1 MEVLQTVFMKFSHIE
16 RTFKMFFDLNKIT
29 SCLLIGAILL
39 FGVFTEAEGRE
50 SRAQSVEGLYQ
61 KAQKSYYS
69 LKSSRKKQ
77 AYRHHW
83 MATINKFVAVY
94 ENYPS
99 SSYAYK
105 ALFNVARLY
114 HQLHGVA
121 KNSNDQERALHFYY
135 KVISEFKAG
144 RLTDD
149 SLFYQGKINF
159 DRKNYSEA
167 LGSFE
172 NILQNFPRGDQVA
185 KAKKFKQATAPFV
198 KTKVVK
204 SKAIAKARAVSGKA
218 APVLLGRIDYN
229 QKPDSTQVVIHTG
242 GRAKITHNRLRNPDR
257 VYINFLN
264 TRLDDG
270 VKKDIHV
277 GGDTLERLRISQFD
291 KTTSRLV
298 LEVPKEIKTV
308 ISQKGGVTVVDLI
321 APKKQPVITA
331 KKTAKKEIAVKP
343 EKARFI
349 SRSKKARAVVKPVPV
364 SISPGTKRVV
374 RREAS
379 LIVVDPGHGGKDNG
393 ATSKRGL
400 LEKEVNLK
408 ISKRLKKILESR
420 YGYRVILTRTDDT
433 FIPLEGR
440 GGMANE
446 NSADLFVS
454 VHVNAAK
461 RLSAHGIETYYLGNA
476 NSEQAQ
482 ETAERENGELV
493 HSVKDNQ
500 VQQILASLISTTK
513 INDSAILAGHVQE
526 RLHSSIKKKYSSVKN
541 LGVKEGPFFVL
552 HDTNMPSILVE
563 VGFITNSREE
573 NRLRKSAYL
582 DRLAASIARG
592 IHEFKKDR
600 GPTI

>member
-1 MEVLQTVFMKFSHIE
+1 MPV
-16 RTFKMFFDLNKIT
+16 FDLKKIT
-29 SCLLIGAILL
+29 SCLLIGAVLL
-39 FGVFTEAEGRE
+39 FGIFTEAQGRE

-61 KAQKSYYS
+61 KAQKSYYA

-99 SSYAYK
+99 SSYSYK

-121 KNSNDQERALHFYY
+121 RNSDDQGRALHFYY

-167 LGSFE
+167 LDSFE
-172 NILQNFPRGDQVA
+172 KILQDFPRGDQVA
-185 KAKKFKQATAPFV
+185 KAKNLKQATAPFV
-198 KTKVVK
+198 KAEAVK
-204 SKAIAKARAVSGKA
+204 PKAIAKARTAPGKA
-218 APVLLGRIDYN
+218 APALLRNIDYSL
-229 QKPDSTQVVIHTG
+229 KPHSTKVVVHTASP
-242 GRAKITHNRLRNPDR
+242 AKITHNRLSNPDR
-257 VYINFLN
+257 VYFNFLN
-264 TRLDDG
+264 TQLDDG
-270 VKKDIHV
+270 IKKDVQI
-277 GGDTLERLRISQFD
+277 GGETLKRLRVSQFD

-308 ISQKGGVTVVDLI
+308 VTQEGGRTIVDLI
-321 APKKQPVITA
+321 DPKKHTVIVA
-331 KKTAKKEIAVKP
+331 KKTVKKEIAVKP
-343 EKARFI
+343 KKAKFFSKPI
-349 SRSKKARAVVKPVPV
+349 ARSKRPKAVAKAQVAALVKPVPV
-364 SISPGTKRVV
+364 SISPATKRVV
-374 RREAS
+374 RRGAP
-379 LIVVDPGHGGKDNG
+379 LIVIDPGHGGKDNG

-400 LEKEVNLK
+400 LEKDVNLK

-420 YGYRVILTRTDDT
+420 YGYQVILTRTDDT
-433 FIPLEGR
+433 FIPLEDR

-446 NSADLFVS
+446 NEADLFVS

-476 NSEQAQ
+476 NSKQAK

-493 HSVKDNQ
+493 HSVKDDQ

-526 RLHSSIKKKYSSVKN
+526 RLHSSIKKKYSKVKD

-573 NRLRKSAYL
+573 KRLRTSAYL

>member
-1 MEVLQTVFMKFSHIE
+1 MS
-16 RTFKMFFDLNKIT
+16 FDLKKIT

-39 FGVFTEAEGRE
+39 FGIFTEAQGKE
-50 SRAQSVEGLYQ
+50 SRAQSDEGLYQ

-83 MATINKFVAVY
+83 LATINNFVAVY

-99 SSYAYK
+99 SSHAYK

-121 KNSNDQERALHFYY
+121 RNSNDRERALHFYY

-149 SLFYQGKINF
+149 SLLYQGKINF
-159 DRKNYSEA
+159 DKKNYSEA
-167 LGSFE
+167 LDSFE
-172 NILQNFPRGDQVA
+172 QILQNFPKGDQVA

-198 KTKVVK
+198 KSKVVK
-204 SKAIAKARAVSGKA
+204 SKAIARARATSSKP
-218 APVLLGRIDYN
+218 APVLLGKIDYN
-229 QKPDSTQVVIHTG
+229 RKPDSTQVVIHTG
-242 GRAKITHNRLRNPDR
+242 GRAKITHNRLHNPDR

-270 VKKDIHV
+270 LKKDIHV
-277 GGDTLERLRISQFD
+277 GSGTLKRLRISQFD

-308 ISQKGGVTVVDLI
+308 ISQKGGTTVVDLI
-321 APKKQPVITA
+321 SPKKQTVILA
-331 KKTAKKEIAVKP
+331 KKTAKKEIAVKSQ
-343 EKARFI
+343 KARLV
-349 SRSKKARAVVKPVPV
+349 SRSKKARAVAKAKVAAVVKPVPI

-374 RREAS
+374 RRDAP
-379 LIVVDPGHGGKDNG
+379 LIVIDPGHGGKDNG
-393 ATSKRGL
+393 AISKRGL

-433 FIPLEGR
+433 FIPLEDR

-446 NSADLFVS
+446 KSADLFVS
-454 VHVNAAK
+454 VHANAAK

-493 HSVKDNQ
+493 HSVKDDQ

-563 VGFITNSREE
+563 VGFITIDWPHPSHEEFMNSRKTEA
-573 NRLRKSAYL
+573 RPFKG
-582 DRLAASIARG
+582 AS
-592 IHEFKKDR
+592 K
-600 GPTI
+600 

>member
-1 MEVLQTVFMKFSHIE
+1 MPVFNLK
-16 RTFKMFFDLNKIT
+16 KIAL
-29 SCLLIGAILL
+29 CLLMGFVLL
-39 FGVFTEAEGRE
+39 FGNFPETEARE
-50 SRAQSVEGLYQ
+50 SRAQSVEAMYQ
-61 KAQKSYYS
+61 TAKRSYYQ

-83 MATINKFVAVY
+83 TASINKFVAVY

-114 HQLHGVA
+114 HQLYGVA
-121 KNSNDQERALHFYY
+121 RNSHDRERALHFYY

-149 SLFYQGKINF
+149 SLLYQGKINF
-159 DRKNYSEA
+159 DKKNYSKA
-167 LGSFE
+167 LDSFE
-172 NILQNFPRGDQVA
+172 KILQDFPRGDQTA
-185 KAKKFKQATAPFV
+185 KAKKFKKATVPFV
-198 KTKVVK
+198 Q
-204 SKAIAKARAVSGKA
+204 AKPITQAKAVSGEA
-218 APVLLGRIDYN
+218 GPVLLKNINYRQEPN
-229 QKPDSTQVVIHTG
+229 STQVVVHAG
-242 GRAKITHNRLRNPDR
+242 GRTKITHKRLSNPDR
-257 VYINFLN
+257 VYFNFLN
-264 TRLDDG
+264 TRLDKRI
-270 VKKDIHV
+270 KKDVQI
-277 GGDTLERLRISQFD
+277 GGDTLKRLRVSQFD
-291 KTTSRLV
+291 ETTSRLV

-308 ISQKGGVTVVDLI
+308 VTQDGGKTVVDLI
-321 APKKQPVITA
+321 APDKQPVIV
-331 KKTAKKEIAVKP
+331 AKKEIASKP
-343 EKARFI
+343 TKTKLIAKLKK
-349 SRSKKARAVVKPVPV
+349 SRPIAKTKIASIVKPVSVAIP
-364 SISPGTKRVV
+364 PRAKRVV
-374 RREAS
+374 RRDAP
-379 LIVVDPGHGGKDNG
+379 LIVIDPGHGGKDNG
-393 ATSKRGL
+393 AKSRHGL

-420 YGYRVILTRTDDT
+420 YGYQVILTRTDDT
-433 FIPLEGR
+433 FIPLEER
-440 GGMANE
+440 GGVANE

-454 VHVNAAK
+454 IHANAAK

-476 NSEQAQ
+476 NSEQAK

-493 HSVKDNQ
+493 HSVKDDQ

-526 RLHSSIKKKYSSVKN
+526 HLHSSIKKRYSQVKD

-573 NRLRKSAYL
+573 KRLRQSAYL

-592 IHEFKKDR
+592 IHEYKKDR